1 MVLLQFRSRSAR
13 FDAVVRIT
21 GYEGLLCLYWV
32 RLVGLE
38 GFEPPTHGLG
48 NREVENPW
56 FFRPWPRTG
65 MPFLWANPVSSQC
78 REEPVSGF
86 AWRAT

>member
-48 NREVENPW
+48 NRL
-56 FFRPWPRTG
+56 TAKG
-65 MPFLWANPVSSQC
+65 
-78 REEPVSGF
+78 
-86 AWRAT
+86 

>member
-1 MVLLQFRSRSAR
+1 MVLLQLRSRSAR

-48 NREVENPW
+48 NRCSILLSY
-56 FFRPWPRTG
+56 RPMNG
-65 MPFLWANPVSSQC
+65 GSLNFA
-78 REEPVSGF
+78 SGF
-86 AWRAT
+86 EAYHHWAGDVHSLYSFT

>member
-1 MVLLQFRSRSAR
+1 MVLLQSRSRSAR

-48 NREVENPW
+48 NRCSILLSY
-56 FFRPWPRTG
+56 RPT
-65 MPFLWANPVSSQC
+65 Q
-78 REEPVSGF
+78 
-86 AWRAT
+86 